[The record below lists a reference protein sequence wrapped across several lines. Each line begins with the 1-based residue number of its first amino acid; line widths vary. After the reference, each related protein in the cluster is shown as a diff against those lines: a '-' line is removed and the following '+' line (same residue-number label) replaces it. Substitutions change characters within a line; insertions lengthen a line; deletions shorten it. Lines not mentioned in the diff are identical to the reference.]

1 MSNQNRLGA
10 EPIPR
15 LIFSMGLPAV
25 AAQLVSVLYS
35 TLDRIYLGNIPD
47 IGHDVLTGV
56 GVALPVM
63 ILITAV
69 TFLIGVGGSTLAA
82 MRLGEGDTPGAE
94 RVLGNAFFLI
104 LTLGGGLTVLF
115 QLIRRPMLMAFGAS
129 DVTIAYAD
137 PYLGIYLWASIFM
150 MITLGLNLFISA
162 QGRPRTAMLSIIISS
177 GVNMVLDPVFIFA
190 LNLGVRG
197 AALATLLSQ
206 AAGAAWVLRALTSE
220 KAPLRLRAHCL
231 RPEGKTIKTILR
243 LGIAPFAMMSTES
256 LVSVTLNNTLQA
268 YGGDLYVGSM
278 TIMLSVMQVMMT
290 PINGFTQGSQPV
302 LSYNYGAK
310 QPERVRQAFKLMLI
324 VSLAISTAFCLT
336 AVLFPGALA
345 RMFGKDAAL
354 LALTEKMMPI
364 FLCGVFAVGAQVAC
378 QAAFIAMG
386 QAGVSF
392 LLALLRKVLL
402 LIPLALILP
411 RFFGVDGV
419 FYAEPAADLLA
430 SAAAVTL
437 FAVRFP
443 RILRKKM
450 EE

>member
-1 MSNQNRLGA
+1 MSNQNRLGTQ
-10 EPIPR
+10 PIPR

-35 TLDRIYLGNIPD
+35 TVGRIYLGNIPD

-56 GVALPVM
+56 GVALPVV

-69 TFLIGVGGSTLAA
+69 TFLIGVGGATLAA
-82 MRLGEGDTPGAE
+82 MRLGEGDAPGAE
-94 RVLGNAFFLI
+94 RALGNAFFLV
-104 LTLGGGLTVLF
+104 LTLGGGLTLLL

-137 PYLGIYLWASIFM
+137 PYLGIYLWAGIFM

-162 QGRPRTAMLSIIISS
+162 QGRPGTAMLSIIISS

-190 LNLGVRG
+190 LGLRVRG
-197 AALATLLSQ
+197 AALAAVLSQ
-206 AAGAAWVLRALTSE
+206 AIGAVWVLRALTGK
-220 KAPLRLRAHCL
+220 KAAVRLRTANL
-231 RPEGKTIKTILR
+231 RPDGKTIRTILR

-256 LVSVTLNNTLQA
+256 LVSVTLNNSLQA

-278 TIMLSVMQVMMT
+278 TILLSVMQVMMT
-290 PINGFTQGSQPV
+290 PLNGFTQGAQPV

-310 QPERVRQAFKLMLI
+310 SIGRVKQAFRLMLV

-354 LALTEKMMPI
+354 LALTEKMMPV
-364 FLCGVFAVGAQVAC
+364 FLCGIFAVGAQVAC

-386 QAGVSF
+386 QAGVSL

-402 LIPLALILP
+402 LIPLAVILP
-411 RFFGVDGV
+411 HFFGVDGV

-430 SAAAVTL
+430 SAFAVAL

-443 RILRKKM
+443 KILRRKI

>member
-1 MSNQNRLGA
+1 MPKQNRLGTQ
-10 EPIPR
+10 PIPR

-35 TLDRIYLGNIPD
+35 TIDRIYLGNIPQ

-56 GVALPVM
+56 GVALPVI

-69 TFLIGVGGSTLAA
+69 TFLIGVGGATLAA

-94 RVLGNAFFLI
+94 RALGNAFFLVLI
-104 LTLGGGLTVLF
+104 LGGGLTLLF

-129 DVTIAYAD
+129 NVTIAYAD
-137 PYLGIYLWASIFM
+137 PYLAIYLWASIFM

-162 QGRPRTAMLSIIISS
+162 QGRPGTAMLSIIISS
-177 GVNMVLDPVFIFA
+177 GINMILDPVFIFA
-190 LNLGVRG
+190 LDLGVRG
-197 AALATLLSQ
+197 AALAAVLSQ
-206 AAGAAWVLRALTSE
+206 AAGAVWVLRALTGKS
-220 KAPLRLRAHCL
+220 AVVRLHMANL
-231 RPEGKTIKTILR
+231 RPDGQTIRTILR

-256 LVSVTLNNTLQA
+256 LVSVTLNNSLQA

-278 TIMLSVMQVMMT
+278 TILLSVMQVMMT
-290 PINGFTQGSQPV
+290 PLNGFTQGAQPV

-310 QPERVRQAFKLMLI
+310 NANRVKQAFRLMLI

-336 AVLFPGALA
+336 AVFFPGTLA

-354 LALTEKMMPI
+354 LALTAKMMPV
-364 FLCGVFAVGAQVAC
+364 FLCGIFAVGAQVAC

-386 QAGVSF
+386 QAGVSL

-402 LIPLALILP
+402 LIPLVIILP
-411 RFFGVDGV
+411 RFFGVEGV

-430 SAAAVTL
+430 SAFAVTL

-443 RILRKKM
+443 RILHKKM
-450 EE
+450 TE